1 MTDSNYSGNVDIN
14 IDPEYADY
22 LADEAEQAQD
32 EYEQAR
38 EHKNNLSLRYSER
51 KEFLRKFKTILE
63 MLITGVLRHL

>member
-22 LADEAEQAQD
+22 LADEAAQAQD

-38 EHKNNLSLRYSER
+38 DAQEQSRSTLQQQDRVYK
-51 KEFLRKFKTILE
+51 
-63 MLITGVLRHL
+63 